1 MTMPDVDIVSVFA
14 LDGAGG
20 NRVPVTLDAGGMGGD
35 DMQAAARAYGLES
48 VFVLPPGEG
57 VEADYRFRY
66 FVPRHEM
73 EMCGHATIGAVW
85 VMQDK
90 GLLAGETVRIETL
103 SGIVEAFVRDG
114 NVEITQP
121 RGIVE
126 PLPDEAGGP
135 VLDVLG
141 ITPDDL
147 ASFPLLNARTS
158 RTKTLVPLK
167 HADCLHALAP
177 DFARMEAVC
186 GDIASTGLYPFTVVS
201 AADRLFESRQ
211 FPQRAGYPEDP
222 ATGIAATAFAFGLLH
237 YGLVEDAGRPVTVH
251 QGRAMGRPSQLV
263 VRFAPEPGGGCFLSG
278 QVIRE
283 DP

>member
-20 NRVPVTLDAGGMGGD
+20 NRVPVTLDATGMSGD
-35 DMQAAARAYGLES
+35 DMQGVARAYGLES
-48 VFVLPPGEG
+48 VFVLPPDDG

-66 FVPRHEM
+66 YVPRHEM

-85 VMQDK
+85 VMQQK
-90 GLLAGETVRIETL
+90 GLLSGDTVRIETL
-103 SGIVEAFVRDG
+103 SGIVEAFVRHG

-121 RGIVE
+121 EGTVE
-126 PLPDEAGGP
+126 RLSDEAGGP

-147 ASFPLLNARTS
+147 APFPLINARTS

-167 HADCLHALAP
+167 DADRLHALTP

-186 GDIASTGLYPFTVVS
+186 GDIASTGLYPFAVVS
-201 AADRLFESRQ
+201 PSEQLFEARQ

-237 YGLVEDAGRPVTVH
+237 YGLLEDIGQTVTVH

-263 VRFAPEPGGGCFLSG
+263 VRFAAEPGGGCFLSG
-278 QVIRE
+278 QVIPDR
-283 DP
+283 P